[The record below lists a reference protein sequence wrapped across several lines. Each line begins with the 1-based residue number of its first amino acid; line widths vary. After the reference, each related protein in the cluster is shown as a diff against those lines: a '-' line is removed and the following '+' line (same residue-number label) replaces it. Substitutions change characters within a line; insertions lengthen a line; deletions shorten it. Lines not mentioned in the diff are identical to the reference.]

1 MLDFSRPASRLTV
14 RKKRMA
20 DKSTSTSDP
29 VTEDDHIQVPFLP
42 FFFFELTCINL
53 FHVTAHHLMY
63 LLICTLYSHFILQ
76 LLFLNVGLLK
86 TKLTIV
92 FGC

>member
-42 FFFFELTCINL
+42 FLSS
-53 FHVTAHHLMY
+53 
-63 LLICTLYSHFILQ
+63 LLILAYLM
-76 LLFLNVGLLK
+76 
-86 TKLTIV
+86 
-92 FGC
+92 